1 MTGNTPRSDAAQPGD
16 IQSRDIQ
23 SRDPRCRA
31 PGYVIIGLSAIAVA
45 AWVLAG
51 SPAIDDA
58 ATVGKIAVGA
68 CLLLGI
74 TLIATGARKST
85 PRR

>member
-1 MTGNTPRSDAAQPGD
+1 MTGNTPQTGGTAPAGAGQ
-16 IQSRDIQ
+16 
-23 SRDPRCRA
+23 RA
-31 PGYVIIGLSAIAVA
+31 PGFVIIGLSAIAVA
-45 AWVLAG
+45 VWVLAG

-58 ATVGKIAVGA
+58 ATIGKIAVGA

-85 PRR
+85 THR

>member
-1 MTGNTPRSDAAQPGD
+1 MGAR
-16 IQSRDIQ
+16 R
-23 SRDPRCRA
+23 
-31 PGYVIIGLSAIAVA
+31 L
-45 AWVLAG
+45 
-51 SPAIDDA
+51 PAIDDA

-74 TLIATGARKST
+74 TLSSRRARKST

>member
-1 MTGNTPRSDAAQPGD
+1 MTGNTQPRNTQPLDDARNG
-16 IQSRDIQ
+16 
-23 SRDPRCRA
+23 DPRRRA
-31 PGYVIIGLSAIAVA
+31 PGYLLTGVSVIAVA

-68 CLLLGI
+68 CLLLGVA
-74 TLIATGARKST
+74 LIATGARKST